1 MHKNYLFDLDGT
13 LLPMHDTKSFVELY
27 LQSLCKALTP
37 VLKIRPEL
45 LVSSVWNGTHAM
57 LSNDGTRLN
66 QDVFWETASKTAGID
81 LLEFSEHFDSYY
93 QNEFAAARRAT
104 GVNPLALKSVE
115 KIKQNGGRV
124 IVATNPVFPSVAT
137 YERIRWAG
145 LDPED
150 FEYITVYDNSA
161 FCKPSLSYYEEICS
175 KCDIKPGE
183 SIMIGNDVDEDM
195 CAAKIGFD
203 AFLIT
208 DCLINKNSAD
218 ISAYSNGSFGDF
230 YNALEAGKI

>member
-13 LLPMHDTKSFVELY
+13 LLPMPDTKSFVELY

-145 LDPED
+145 LDPDD

-161 FCKPSLSYYEEICS
+161 FCKPNLSYYEEICS
-175 KCDIKPGE
+175 KCGIAPEE

-218 ISAYSNGSFGDF
+218 ISAYSNGSFRDF